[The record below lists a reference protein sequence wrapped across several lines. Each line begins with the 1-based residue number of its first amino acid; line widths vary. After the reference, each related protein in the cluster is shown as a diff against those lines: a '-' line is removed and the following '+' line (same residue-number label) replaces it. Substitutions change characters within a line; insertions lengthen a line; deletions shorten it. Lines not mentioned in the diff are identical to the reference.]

1 MPNDDLIKENQKL
14 KEVVAL
20 KSNLIS
26 MTAHDLR
33 TSAVAQKWILKML
46 IDGDTGQISKEQKE
60 LLEKAYESNE
70 RSIEMISEFLAANQS
85 EDATLSFKFEKS
97 DVIKLLESVISY
109 MTPAAEKQGIK
120 ISYRA
125 PEDKIPEIKIDEPKI
140 RIVFQNLIDNAIK
153 YSEHGSEVKININ
166 SNGKFVEFSVKD
178 SGIGIKDEDKDKIF
192 TKFFRTDNAK
202 KKREVG
208 TGLGLPIIKLFAE
221 KHGGK
226 AWFTSDGEGKGST
239 FYFTLPI

>member
-1 MPNDDLIKENQKL
+1 MPNEELIKENQKL

-46 IDGDTGQISKEQKE
+46 VDGDVGVVSQEQKE
-60 LLEKAYESNE
+60 LLQKAYDSNE

-85 EDATLSFKFEKS
+85 EDATLSFKFEQA
-97 DVIKLLESVISY
+97 DVVKLLESVISY
-109 MTPAAEKQGIK
+109 TTPAAEKQGIK
-120 ISYRA
+120 ILYSA
-125 PEDKIPEIKIDEPKI
+125 PKNKIPELKIDEPKI

-153 YSEHGSEVKININ
+153 YSNKGGQVQINVN
-166 SNGKFVEFSVKD
+166 SKDKFVEFSVKD
-178 SGIGIKDEDKDKIF
+178 SGIGIKTEDQNKIF

-226 AWFTSDGEGKGST
+226 TWFSSDGLGTGTT

>member
-1 MPNDDLIKENQKL
+1 METEDLKKENEKL
-14 KEVVAL
+14 KEIVAL

-46 IDGDTGQISKEQKE
+46 LDGDTGKITKEQEE

-70 RSIEMISEFLAANQS
+70 RSIDMISEFLAANQS

-120 ISYRA
+120 ISYMA
-125 PEDKIPEIKIDEPKI
+125 PKDMIPEIKIDEPKI

-153 YSEHGSEVKININ
+153 YSEQGGEVKIEIN
-166 SNGKFVEFSVKD
+166 SDGKFVEFSVKD

-226 AWFTSDGEGKGST
+226 AWFTSEGLGKGST